1 MGIFGDNLPR
11 IAASPLFFLSNLHVK
26 ESQMTITS
34 TEMNF
39 KLIALL
45 LSFAL
50 IFPTVWTN
58 NSYAQFLQPGTGND
72 QQPPPS
78 ASSPPDKGV
87 MPNTGLP
94 STIRAVN
101 IISPTKGQQVPIGE
115 DLTIIGTSISNATS
129 NCKIIIGLNNI
140 KPYQS
145 ATGTGLGGANDY
157 SKWSFTL
164 TPKYAAIKQGPDNKV
179 TARYKCSSGNNNPS
193 ILLINSV
200 NVTGVTTTTANQLQ
214 QQRQQ
219 QSPTIVNNATTNPQG
234 TGIPWLP

>member
-1 MGIFGDNLPR
+1 
-11 IAASPLFFLSNLHVK
+11 
-26 ESQMTITS
+26 
-34 TEMNF
+34 MNF

-78 ASSPPDKGV
+78 SPPDKGV
-87 MPNTGLP
+87 MPNTELP

-101 IISPTKGQQVPIGE
+101 IISPTKGQQVPIDE

-164 TPKYAAIKQGPDNKV
+164 TLNM
-179 TARYKCSSGNNNPS
+179 
-193 ILLINSV
+193 
-200 NVTGVTTTTANQLQ
+200 LQ
-214 QQRQQ
+214 
-219 QSPTIVNNATTNPQG
+219 
-234 TGIPWLP
+234 

>member
-1 MGIFGDNLPR
+1 LANKI
-11 IAASPLFFLSNLHVK
+11 
-26 ESQMTITS
+26 S
-34 TEMNF
+34 TG
-39 KLIALL
+39 
-45 LSFAL
+45 
-50 IFPTVWTN
+50 TVAN
-58 NSYAQFLQPGTGND
+58 
-72 QQPPPS
+72 
-78 ASSPPDKGV
+78 
-87 MPNTGLP
+87 
-94 STIRAVN
+94 IEAVN
-101 IISPTKGQQVPIGE
+101 ITSPTKGQQVPIGE
-115 DLTIIGTSISNATS
+115 DLTIIGTSIANATS

-145 ATGTGLGGANDY
+145 ATGTGPGGAKDY

-200 NVTGVTTTTANQLQ
+200 NVTGMTTTTTANQLQ

-234 TGIPWLP
+234 MGIPWLP